1 MWLYLEIV
9 FEEVL
14 KARIEIRSHWIRVG
28 PKFSETV
35 FIRDRKGY
43 TKRDEGHVKAEV
55 GRDWSDAAQ
64 SQTREYL
71 GPLEARKSEEQL
83 FPKTLEGSAY
93 LPTLVSD
100 LWP

>member
-14 KARIEIRSHWIRVG
+14 KARIETRSYLIRVG
-28 PKFSETV
+28 PKFSENV

-43 TKRDEGHVKAEV
+43 TERNKGRVKAEV
-55 GRDWSDAAQ
+55 DRDWSDAAQ
-64 SQTREYL
+64 LQTREYL
-71 GPLEARKSEEQL
+71 GPLEARKSKEQF
-83 FPKTLEGSAY
+83 FPKTLEGSVY

-100 LWP
+100 LRP